1 MYAFLKRF
9 SPQIYENDVKRF
21 GRGKDSKP
29 PYCRFLV
36 QALKDS
42 SRTFTYAI
50 DIREIE
56 SPETITFVVHNIEG
70 NNEWVYA
77 FVLNYILDWLICVL

>member
-1 MYAFLKRF
+1 MYAFLKRVF
-9 SPQIYENDVKRF
+9 PQIYKDDVKRF
-21 GRGKDSKP
+21 GRERDSKP
-29 PYCRFLV
+29 PNCRFLL

-56 SPETITFVVHNIEG
+56 SPERIIFVVHNIEG

-77 FVLNYILDWLICVL
+77 LVLDYSLDWPICVL